1 MTFEQTIN
9 EAGFGVH
16 NLILDGSVH
25 RIKPPGRKHADA
37 WYVGHQD
44 DDFIS
49 GAFGD
54 WKTGEKYNYC
64 NTSKSKFTHEQRK
77 EYAKKMAR
85 IADQNKQAVIKR
97 NTIAKKEVNKLWGQL
112 TVEGLSNHPYIV
124 RKQIKTY
131 NIRLDSTNNLVVP
144 LYDSS
149 HELWSLQ
156 TITTNGSKRFYK
168 GGRIKGCY
176 YPIGFLNASPSR
188 VILCEGFATGMSIY
202 QATNIATVVCFNAG
216 NLEGAAKELRS
227 KHPTSHFIIAGDND
241 QFNQINTGKIKAE
254 NVAKNIRAN
263 MLLPIFKDL
272 STKPTDFNDL
282 HCLESLEAVRKQFM
296 EVCHVF

>member
-9 EAGFGVH
+9 EAGFGIH

-25 RIKPPGRKHADA
+25 RIKPPGRKYADA

-44 DDFIS
+44 GDFIS

-54 WKTGEKYNYC
+54 WKTGEKYKYC

-85 IADQNKQAVIKR
+85 ITDQNKQAVIKR
-97 NTIAKKEVNKLWGQL
+97 NTIAKQEVGKLWDRMA
-112 TVEGLSNHPYIV
+112 VEGLSSHPYII
-124 RKQIKTY
+124 RKQIKAY
-131 NIRLDSTNNLVVP
+131 NVRLDLINNLVVP

-149 HELWSLQ
+149 HALWSLQ
-156 TITTNGSKRFYK
+156 VITPSGSKKFYK

-176 YPIGFLNASPSR
+176 HPIRPLNASLSR
-188 VILCEGFATGMSIY
+188 VALCEGFATGMSIY
-202 QATNIATVVCFNAG
+202 QATNIPTIVCFNAG
-216 NLEGAAKELRS
+216 NLESVAKELRA
-227 KHPTSHFIIAGDND
+227 KHPTAHFIIAGDND
-241 QFNQINTGKIKAE
+241 QFNKINTGKIKAE
-254 NVAKNIRAN
+254 TVAENIRADV
-263 MLLPIFKDL
+263 LLPIFKDL

-282 HCLESLEAVRKQFM
+282 HCLDGLETVRKQFM
-296 EVCHVF
+296 KVCHVF